1 MRTWNNELFRISNH
15 KQGDSYSDICD
26 NAKEGDIWISGLGT
40 KGVITAT
47 FSDKDINNGLNRSIY
62 VQQTKKDSNEP
73 NKQYRATCHI
83 FSEMFESW
91 EISSLDARRAGSF

>member
-1 MRTWNNELFRISNH
+1 MRIWNNELFRTSDH
-15 KQGDSYSDICD
+15 KEGDSYSDICD
-26 NAKEGDIWISGLGT
+26 NAKKGDIWISGLGT

-73 NKQYRATCHI
+73 NKRYRATCHR

-91 EISSLDARRAGSF
+91 EGSSLNRGNSSF